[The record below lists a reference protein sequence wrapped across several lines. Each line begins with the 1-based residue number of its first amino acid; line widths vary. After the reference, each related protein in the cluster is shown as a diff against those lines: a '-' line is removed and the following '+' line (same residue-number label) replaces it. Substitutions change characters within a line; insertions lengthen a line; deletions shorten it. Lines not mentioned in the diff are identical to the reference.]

1 MRDRLRY
8 MWHAAVPECKRRSPD
23 TGGPISLSYEGWEF
37 FCSLP
42 DQDDQMVQNRY

>member
-8 MWHAAVPECKRRSPD
+8 MWHAAVSDRKGHGPD

-37 FCSLP
+37 FCLAVLI
-42 DQDDQMVQNRY
+42 MGGVGNRR